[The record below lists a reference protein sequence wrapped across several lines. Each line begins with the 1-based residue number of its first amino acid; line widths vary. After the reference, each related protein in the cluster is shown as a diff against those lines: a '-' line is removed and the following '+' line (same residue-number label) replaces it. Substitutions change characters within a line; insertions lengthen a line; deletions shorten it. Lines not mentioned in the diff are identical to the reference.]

1 MVDGM
6 VMDWNIWLDWDGMVM
21 DWNIRFDWDGMVV
34 DWNIWLDWVVG
45 GGLEYLVGLGG

>member
-1 MVDGM
+1 
-6 VMDWNIWLDWDGMVM
+6 MDWNIWLDWDGMVM